1 MFELIQAQENSYYI
15 QSPAKIGLV
24 RLKGDSVCLIDS
36 GNDKDAGRRIRQLL
50 EKNGWSLQAIY
61 NTHSNADHIGGN
73 HYLQEQ
79 TGCSIYTPGIEQD
92 FTRHPLLEPS
102 FLFGAF
108 PPRELRHKFL
118 LAKESRVQELSED
131 CLPEGFSILPLPG
144 HFFDMVGYRTP
155 DDVVY
160 LADCLSSEQTL
171 EKYPISFLYDA
182 AAYLQTLELVKTLQ
196 AALFIPSH
204 AEPAKDIAPLA
215 QKNIDQV
222 YRIAE
227 SILEICSEPLCFEQ
241 LLQKLSLKYRLQM
254 SFEQYALVGSTV
266 RSYLSWLKDS
276 GRLQAYFEDGLLL
289 WEKD

>member
-92 FTRHPLLEPS
+92 FTRHPLLETS